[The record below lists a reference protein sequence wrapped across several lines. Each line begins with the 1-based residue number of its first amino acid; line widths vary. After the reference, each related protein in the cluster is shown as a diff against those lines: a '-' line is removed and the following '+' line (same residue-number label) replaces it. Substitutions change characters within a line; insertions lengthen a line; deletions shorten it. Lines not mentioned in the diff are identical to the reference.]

1 MNKAQ
6 YIGRLTRDPELRTTQ
21 SGKSVCS
28 FSLAVP
34 RSYTSENEERKT
46 DFIDCVAWRGIG
58 ETIAKYVKKGH
69 KLAVCGR
76 MEGRQYEDRTG
87 NKRAVLECIVEDMDL
102 LEPKRNNDYDEDD
115 YNAPTPQYN
124 KPVPTPTSVDDDDI
138 DIPF

>member
-6 YIGRLTRDPELRTTQ
+6 YIGRLTKDPELRSTQ

-34 RSYTSENEERKT
+34 RSYTGADEERKT

-76 MEGRQYEDRTG
+76 MESRKYEDRNG
-87 NKRAVLECIVEDMDL
+87 NTRTVLECIVEDMDL
-102 LEPKRNNDYDEDD
+102 LEPKRNADYDEDEDD
-115 YNAPTPQYN
+115 YIPPVQAHNADPAP
-124 KPVPTPTSVDDDDI
+124 VDDDDL
-138 DIPF
+138 PF